1 MAYVQ
6 FEDGV
11 PVASGTINELCT
23 DTRNNLEAVRDAV
36 VMGVARGWN
45 YARDLNGGTAEQPG
59 IVRYSKG
66 NQRIMAYLTWGTTG
80 GSDGNVTV
88 AIWWYIPD
96 TSATTWASVVIGTE
110 TISYDTSAN
119 VVSSVWS

>member
-6 FEDGV
+6 FEDAV
-11 PVASGTINELCT
+11 PTASGTINELCT
-23 DTRNNLEAVRDAV
+23 DTRNNLEALRDAV

-45 YARDLNGGTAEQPG
+45 YGRDLYGGTAEQPV

-88 AIWWYIPD
+88 ALWYYIPD
-96 TSATTWASVVIGTE
+96 TSASSWASELIGTE
-110 TISYDTSAN
+110 TISYDADAN
-119 VVSSVWS
+119 VVATVWS

>member
-36 VMGVARGWN
+36 VMGVASGWGFTK
-45 YARDLNGGTAEQPG
+45 NGGTAEQPAE
-59 IVRYSKG
+59 VRYSKG
-66 NQRIMAYLTWGTTG
+66 NERIRGTLTWGTSG
-80 GSDGNVTV
+80 GADGNVTV
-88 AIWWYIPD
+88 AAWSYTADHTAGTPVFD
-96 TSATTWASVVIGTE
+96 AIGTE
-110 TISYDTSAN
+110 TISYDTDAN
-119 VVSSVWS
+119 VVSTVWS